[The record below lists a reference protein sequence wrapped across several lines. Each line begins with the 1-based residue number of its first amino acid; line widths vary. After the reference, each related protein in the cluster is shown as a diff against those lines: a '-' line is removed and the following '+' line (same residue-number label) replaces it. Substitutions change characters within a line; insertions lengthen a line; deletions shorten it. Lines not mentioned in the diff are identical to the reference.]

1 MLSTEVQIA
10 RGYELAEVDQLQVE
24 ARPDV
29 LPENAQH
36 RERQAR
42 ALAAEAAIYGLPS
55 VYQYAQMIGQA
66 VDETSPSHT
75 GFNRWYHQRDVATP
89 EFRVFKTPN
98 VDTLY
103 SNAWLDL
110 SEGPARIRVPS
121 DPGPLLHA
129 ALPRR
134 LLELNQS
141 QFADGRGEGGEF
153 LVTPPGWEGDVPAGM
168 TRFRVASPYMWIL
181 MRILVRAVARGRRI
195 GACPAG
201 RRRDRARGQGGRR
214 EFVIVSPEAAETD
227 WRSFFAVLDSSL
239 RLNGHPVQEDA
250 YVYRFRSI
258 GLGGPEP
265 LRIDE
270 LDGATRR
277 GLEAGFADAM
287 ELLQGARSQYA
298 AAVGDTGWISGSG
311 GEDGFNYL
319 RRAIRNLIGTGGN
332 LSEEKVFYAV
342 HTTASGEPLDASA
355 TTYVASP

>member
-1 MLSTEVQIA
+1 M
-10 RGYELAEVDQLQVE
+10 
-24 ARPDV
+24 
-29 LPENAQH
+29 
-36 RERQAR
+36 R
-42 ALAAEAAIYGLPS
+42 AL
-55 VYQYAQMIGQA
+55 QDA
-66 VDETSPSHT
+66 VEIT
-75 GFNRWYHQRDVATP
+75 
-89 EFRVFKTPN
+89 
-98 VDTLY
+98 
-103 SNAWLDL
+103 
-110 SEGPARIRVPS
+110 
-121 DPGPLLHA
+121 
-129 ALPRR
+129 
-134 LLELNQS
+134 
-141 QFADGRGEGGEF
+141 
-153 LVTPPGWEGDVPAGM
+153 PAGK
-168 TRFRVASPYMWIL
+168 
-181 MRILVRAVARGRRI
+181 AR
-195 GACPAG
+195 
-201 RRRDRARGQGGRR
+201 QSN
-214 EFVIVSPEAAETD
+214 FVIVSPETAETD

-239 RLNGHPVQEDA
+239 RLNGHPVGEDA

-298 AAVGDTGWISGSG
+298 GAVGDTGWISGSG